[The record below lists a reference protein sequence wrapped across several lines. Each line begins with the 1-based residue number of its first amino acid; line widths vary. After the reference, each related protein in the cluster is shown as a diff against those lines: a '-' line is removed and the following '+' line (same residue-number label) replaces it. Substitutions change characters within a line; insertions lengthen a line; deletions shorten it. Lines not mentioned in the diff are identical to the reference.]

1 MSDLP
6 SPSSSTEPT
15 PARGTPFAEPIAS
28 IPPSL
33 TQPPPPKLT
42 QNPQIM
48 AALIT
53 GIISLMVAIV
63 GIVPA
68 LVEAAKDDPTPTPP
82 PLAAIVATFTPV
94 NTQIV
99 QEAPTDTP
107 PPAPTDTPV
116 PPTATT
122 EQISQPNIVPVGAT
136 STSLPVIGSS
146 PVPADPQPT
155 ADTATSTSNNNNSA
169 AREPNVRLYFDNASF
184 TIRNQDANRKILTD
198 VSFYSD
204 DARWN
209 ASQWGLIHQDF
220 KKQKCLRLRDA
231 SLGPRNPPSDCQ
243 GTNLLSLMEVGTP
256 VIFWRDADGFRVERN
271 GVEIG
276 ICTVS
281 PCDLYL
287 PPN

>member
-1 MSDLP
+1 MSNP
-6 SPSSSTEPT
+6 QTVSSTEPT
-15 PARGTPFAEPIAS
+15 PSRGTPLAEPIAS

-33 TQPPPPKLT
+33 TQPPPPPKLT

-53 GIISLMVAIV
+53 GFISLMVAIV

-82 PLAAIVATFTPV
+82 PAAAIVATSMPTNTLIAQVLPTETPL
-94 NTQIV
+94 
-99 QEAPTDTP
+99 
-107 PPAPTDTPV
+107 PAPTETSV

-122 EQISQPNIVPVGAT
+122 EPVSQPNIVPVGAT

-155 ADTATSTSNNNNSA
+155 ADTSA
-169 AREPNVRLYFDNASF
+169 SVPVETTVQEPNVRMFFDNRSF
-184 TIRNQDANRKILTD
+184 TIRNQGGGRKSLTG

-204 DARWN
+204 EGRWD
-209 ASQWGLIHQDF
+209 ASQWGPIHEKLTNKD
-220 KKQKCLRLRDA
+220 CLRMRDVNTGQQ
-231 SLGPRNPPSDCQ
+231 SPPSECQ
-243 GTNLLSLMEVGTP
+243 DLLALLLVGP
-256 VIFWRDADGFRVERN
+256 EVIFWRDADGFRVARN

-276 ICTVS
+276 VCTVS

-287 PPN
+287 PAN

>member
-1 MSDLP
+1 MSNP
-6 SPSSSTEPT
+6 QSVSSTEPT
-15 PARGTPFAEPIAS
+15 PSRGTPLAEPIAS

-33 TQPPPPKLT
+33 TQPPPPPQKLT

-53 GIISLMVAIV
+53 GFISLMVAIV

-68 LVEAAKDDPTPTPP
+68 LVEASKDDPTPTPP
-82 PLAAIVATFTPV
+82 PAAALVATS
-94 NTQIV
+94 
-99 QEAPTDTP
+99 APTNTLVAQVEP
-107 PPAPTDTPV
+107 TAAPTSTPV

-122 EQISQPNIVPVGAT
+122 EPVGQPNIVPVGST

-155 ADTATSTSNNNNSA
+155 ADTSASTSNETVA
-169 AREPNVRLYFDNASF
+169 QEPNIRMFFDNRSF
-184 TIRNQDANRKILTD
+184 TIRNQGGGKKSLTG

-204 DARWN
+204 EGRWD
-209 ASQWGLIHQDF
+209 ASQWGLIHEKLTNKD
-220 KKQKCLRLRDA
+220 CLRMRDV
-231 SLGPRNPPSDCQ
+231 STGQQNPPSECQ
-243 GTNLLSLMEVGTP
+243 DLLALLLVGP
-256 VIFWRDADGFRVERN
+256 EVIFWRDADGFRVARN

-276 ICTVS
+276 VYTVS

>member
-1 MSDLP
+1 
-6 SPSSSTEPT
+6 
-15 PARGTPFAEPIAS
+15 
-28 IPPSL
+28 
-33 TQPPPPKLT
+33 
-42 QNPQIM
+42 M

-53 GIISLMVAIV
+53 GVISLLVAIV
-63 GIVPA
+63 GIVPS

-82 PLAAIVATFTPV
+82 AAAIVATSAPT
-94 NTQIV
+94 NTLVAQV
-99 QEAPTDTP
+99 EPTLAPTDTP
-107 PPAPTDTPV
+107 APPTDSPV
-116 PPTATT
+116 
-122 EQISQPNIVPVGAT
+122 SQPNIVPVGAT
-136 STSLPVIGSS
+136 STSLPVIGST
-146 PVPADPQPT
+146 PVPTDPQPT
-155 ADTATSTSNNNNSA
+155 ADTGASTSNNTTA
-169 AREPNVRLYFDNASF
+169 QEPNVRLYFDNASF
-184 TIRNQDANRKILTD
+184 TIRNQEANRKILTD

-231 SLGPRNPPSDCQ
+231 SAGPRNPPSDCQ

-256 VIFWRDADGFRVERN
+256 VIFWRDEDGFRVERN

-276 ICTVS
+276 VCTVS